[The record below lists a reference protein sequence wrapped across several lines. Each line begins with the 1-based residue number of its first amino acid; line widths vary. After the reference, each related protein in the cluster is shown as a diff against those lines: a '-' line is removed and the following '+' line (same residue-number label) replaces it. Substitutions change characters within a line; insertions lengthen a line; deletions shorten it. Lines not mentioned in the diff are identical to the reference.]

1 MGPFRLKEA
10 ACPGKEDRRL
20 SRNSAEIEPIH
31 EGDLPAVCEFLHRI
45 DPNRSSEN
53 WREVL
58 TPDWPGAGD
67 GFGQMIV
74 ADGAVKGV
82 ICMLRSRRRYGGD
95 IRDSRNL
102 TSWYVDLDEG
112 KGLGVQLLRTAVS
125 DNDAVYATH
134 SPEPRTIKVFLRI
147 GFQSI
152 DTTEWIIPN
161 LPRWRR
167 GAFSEIEDIDKHLS
181 GDALENFRAHSDMP
195 SVGHVGLL
203 GPDNA
208 FCHIAFI
215 RSRWHRVPVA
225 RVVYASDYTLL
236 ERCLPAF
243 SHLALT
249 RFGFPLTAVEKRRYA
264 ERPPWAI
271 AERRKEP
278 ILYRGTGVLPDQI
291 DSLFTE
297 IVTFAPSLR

>member
-1 MGPFRLKEA
+1 M
-10 ACPGKEDRRL
+10 
-20 SRNSAEIEPIH
+20 SRISAEIKPIR

-45 DPNRSSEN
+45 DPNRSPEN
-53 WREVL
+53 WQRVL
-58 TPDWPGAGD
+58 TPGWPGAGD

-95 IRDSRNL
+95 IRDSCNL
-102 TSWYVDLDEG
+102 TSWYVDLDDG
-112 KGLGVQLLRTAVS
+112 RGLGVQLLRTAVG

-167 GAFSEIEDIDKHLS
+167 GVFSETEDIGRHLS
-181 GDALENFRAHSDMP
+181 GDALENYRTHSDMP

-215 RSRWHRVPVA
+215 RSRWHKIPVA
-225 RVVYASDYTLL
+225 RVVHASDYALL
-236 ERCLPAF
+236 ARCLPAF

-264 ERPPWAI
+264 GRPPLAI
-271 AERRKEP
+271 SERRKEP

-297 IVTFAPSLR
+297 IVTFAPNLR